1 MHYYGDQVKEDVMD
15 EACSTQ
21 GCDEK

>member
-1 MHYYGDQVKEDVMD
+1 MD

-21 GCDEK
+21 GRD